1 MGKVLGDAKGQI
13 RINID
18 IGVLSQGACPSG
30 RLNQLAFDQAQL
42 KLLQPL
48 IVKGVKVK
56 PEPASLDRL

>member
-1 MGKVLGDAKGQI
+1 MSKVLCDPKGQI

-18 IGVLSQGACPSG
+18 LGVLSQGACPPG

>member
-1 MGKVLGDAKGQI
+1 MGKILCDPKRQI

-18 IGVLSQGACPSG
+18 LGVFPQCSCPPG
-30 RLNQLAFDQAQL
+30 RLNQLAFNQAQL

-56 PEPASLDRL
+56 SETASLDRL